1 MREKGAG
8 KLTASC
14 QFTEQRETI
23 KITGLHTAD
32 FACKLLQQELRTTRG
47 QEGGGHALKR
57 SLQPA
62 QSRTE
67 KLDAGISQ
75 GQGFCLKS
83 QEDMMK
89 QP

>member
-32 FACKLLQQELRTTRG
+32 FACKLLWKELGTTRG
-47 QEGGGHALKR
+47 QQGGGHALKR
-57 SLQPA
+57 SLCPA
-62 QSRTE
+62 QSGTE
-67 KLDAGISQ
+67 MVDAGTE
-75 GQGFCLKS
+75 QGFCLKS
-83 QEDMMK
+83 QQDMVQ